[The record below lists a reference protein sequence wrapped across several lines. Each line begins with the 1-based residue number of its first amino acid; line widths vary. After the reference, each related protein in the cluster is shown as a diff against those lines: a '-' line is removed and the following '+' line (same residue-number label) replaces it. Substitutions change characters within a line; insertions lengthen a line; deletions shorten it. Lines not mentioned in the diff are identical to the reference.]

1 MEQKQQMNIN
11 IDPSVKPLYADE
23 VAVACSIKQE
33 KDEKDNFKKEGVVSL
48 IFIDIITQSTVARVT
63 LSKTTAKALSNILK
77 TNIED
82 MEKKLL
88 SKVEE
93 TPIKIEGT
101 SSKDYIG

>member
-11 IDPSVKPLYADE
+11 IDPSVKPLFSDE

-33 KDEKDNFKKEGVVSL
+33 KDEKGNFKKEGFVSL
-48 IFIDIITQSTVARVT
+48 IFIDMMTQSTVARVT
-63 LSKTTAKALSNILK
+63 LSKMTAKALCKILK
-77 TNIED
+77 TNVED

-88 SKVEE
+88 SKTQEMSV
-93 TPIKIEGT
+93 KIEGT